1 MNHYAQAQSAY
12 DLNRHSLR
20 TDPAA
25 EYDTFLR
32 ITSAIKRNMELG
44 DSGFSGLVSAL
55 HQNRRLW
62 TILATEVADKSNKLP
77 AELRAQV
84 FYLAEFTEVQTRK
97 VLRKEGSAEILVEI
111 NTSIMRG
118 LK

>member
-1 MNHYAQAQSAY
+1 MNYYAQAQSAY
-12 DLNRHSLR
+12 DLSRQGLQ
-20 TDPAA
+20 TDRAA
-25 EYDTFLR
+25 EYDTFR
-32 ITSAIKRNMELG
+32 KVTAAIKQNMELG
-44 DSGFSGLVSAL
+44 DKGFAGLVSAL

-62 TILATEVADKSNKLP
+62 TILATEVADKDNKLP
-77 AELRAQV
+77 AQLRAQV

-97 VLRKEGSAEILVEI
+97 ILRNEGNAQILIEI